1 MAFVEAEFRCRHCR
15 TLVLSPTLIPALEIL
30 RGLWGEPMLVD
41 CGYRCP
47 AHNAAVGGA
56 PDSAH
61 IEGMAADIADADGRL
76 KAFCTPERL
85 EAAGLYME
93 DPGATPSWCHL
104 QTRPTSA
111 RIFKP

>member
-1 MAFVEAEFRCRHCR
+1 MAFIENEFRCRHCR
-15 TLVLSPTLIPALEIL
+15 TLVLDPGLIPALTAL

-47 AHNAAVGGA
+47 AHNRAVGGA

-61 IEGMAADIADADGRL
+61 LAGQAADIADPDGRL
-76 KAFCTPERL
+76 KAFCTVERL
-85 EAAGLYME
+85 EASGLYME
-93 DPGATPSWCHL
+93 DPAATPSWAHL
-104 QTRPTSA
+104 QIRPTHA